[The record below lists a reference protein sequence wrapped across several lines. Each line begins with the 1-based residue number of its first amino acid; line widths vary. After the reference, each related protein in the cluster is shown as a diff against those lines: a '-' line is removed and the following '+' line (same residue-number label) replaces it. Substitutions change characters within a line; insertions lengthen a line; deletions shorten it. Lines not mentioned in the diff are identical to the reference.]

1 MGKDQYDSTGR
12 CSNTDVKVGKEHN
25 LKMLTV
31 SRPNQPNG
39 QFTLNIL

>member
-1 MGKDQYDSTGR
+1 MGKEKYDSTGR
-12 CSNTDVKVGKEHN
+12 CSKTDVKVGKEHN

-31 SRPNQPNG
+31 SRPCQPNA